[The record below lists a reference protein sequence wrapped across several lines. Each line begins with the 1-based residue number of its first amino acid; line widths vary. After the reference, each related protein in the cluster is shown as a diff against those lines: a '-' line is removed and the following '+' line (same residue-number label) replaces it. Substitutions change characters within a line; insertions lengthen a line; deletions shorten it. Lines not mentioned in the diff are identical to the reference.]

1 LALRFTDG
9 FGGAALPWPAG
20 LRVRL
25 RFAEDRHET
34 RTIED

>member
-9 FGGAALPWPAG
+9 FGGAAPARPAG

-25 RFAEDRHET
+25 RFGEDRHET